1 LGVTAPAI
9 YNYYTR
15 RDDLV
20 TALIVDSFTSLAE
33 TLESARDAAPQ
44 EDYAAQL
51 MEALLAYRAWA
62 LEYPE
67 EYSLIFGTPI
77 PNYHAPMEI
86 TLPAAKR
93 SMDVIIGILEDAEMA
108 GVLEFVPQIASPSPP
123 LTEALHTWKQERGYS
138 ASIQVLYLAVA
149 GWGHIHGLVM
159 LEIYNQLRP
168 FFYDCDALYQAEAES
183 LLQQVGLNYKQ

>member
-1 LGVTAPAI
+1 MKREKQNNLADKIKAVAYRQIAAKGASALSLRAIARELSVTAPAI

-33 TLESARDAAPQ
+33 ALESARDDAAEQ
-44 EDYAAQL
+44 DYAGQL

-93 SMDVIIGILEDAEMA
+93 SMDVIIGILEAAETA
-108 GVLEFVPQIASPSPP
+108 GALEFEPQIASPSPP
-123 LTEALHTWKQERGYS
+123 LTEAL
-138 ASIQVLYLAVA
+138 
-149 GWGHIHGLVM
+149 
-159 LEIYNQLRP
+159 
-168 FFYDCDALYQAEAES
+168 
-183 LLQQVGLNYKQ
+183 